1 VDGGRRERDVQVEV
15 ESVRTLSFD
24 DGSPVRAASAI
35 APYAGGW
42 LVAQDDS
49 THAAWVTPG
58 SVTRLRLLP
67 PVEGLDEFSERDGT
81 KELKPDL
88 EAACEV
94 LVDGVPAVLLLGS
107 GSSPRR
113 MRGVLVREGADVLV
127 ADLTGL
133 YGVLAG
139 ALGIDLAALN
149 IEGACRV
156 GPSLRLFQRG
166 NLAAGLQSAGLD
178 LDLHALV
185 AAVVGRGEVDH
196 VPVLR
201 VQGYDL
207 GEAEGVGLAATDA
220 VALPGGRVL
229 LSAAAEDTPNAV
241 DDGPVVATALVLVDD
256 DEVLDTTP
264 LPEVDGRPHKV
275 EGLVV
280 QEHLEDGLVLLAV
293 VDADDPDAPSP
304 ELVLRVRW

>member
-1 VDGGRRERDVQVEV
+1 MQVEV
-15 ESVRTLSFD
+15 ESARTLSFD

-58 SVTRLRLLP
+58 SVQRLRLFA
-67 PVEGLDEFSERDGT
+67 PVEGLDEFSERDGS
-81 KELKPDL
+81 KALKPDL

-113 MRGVLVREGADVLV
+113 MRCALVREDAQVV
-127 ADLTGL
+127 TADLTAL
-133 YGVLAG
+133 YAVVAE
-139 ALGIDLAALN
+139 ALGVEVASVN
-149 IEGACRV
+149 VEGACRV
-156 GPSLRLFQRG
+156 GEALRLFQRG
-166 NLAAGLQSAGLD
+166 NLAAGLESAGID
-178 LDLHALV
+178 LELQSLV
-185 AAVVGRGEVDH
+185 DAVVGRGDAAAVR
-196 VPVLR
+196 VLR
-201 VQGYDL
+201 VQGYQL
-207 GEAEGVGLAATDA
+207 GEVEGVGLAVTDA

-256 DEVLDTTP
+256 EQVLDMTP

-280 QEHLEDGLVLLAV
+280 QDHLDDGLRLLAV
-293 VDADDPDAPSP
+293 VDGDDPDAPSP

>member
-1 VDGGRRERDVQVEV
+1 MQVEV
-15 ESVRTLSFD
+15 ESTRTLSFD

-58 SVTRLRLLP
+58 GVQRLRVLP

-81 KELKPDL
+81 KTLKPDL
-88 EAACEV
+88 EVACEV
-94 LVDGVPAVLLLGS
+94 LVDGVAGVLLLGS

-113 MRGVLVREGADVLV
+113 MRSVLVREDAEVV
-127 ADLTGL
+127 VRDLTAL
-133 YGVLAG
+133 YAVVAA
-139 ALGIDLAALN
+139 ALGVAVDALN

-156 GPSLRLFQRG
+156 GESLRLFQRG
-166 NLAAGLQSAGLD
+166 NLAAGLASAGID
-178 LDLHALV
+178 LELHGLV
-185 AAVVGRGEVDH
+185 DAVVGRGDAAAVR
-196 VPVLR
+196 VLH

-207 GEAEGVGLAATDA
+207 GEVEGVGLAVTDA

-256 DEVLDTTP
+256 ERVLDMTP

-280 QEHLEDGLVLLAV
+280 QEHLDDGVRLLAV
-293 VDADDPDAPSP
+293 VDGDDPDAPSP